1 MTSNQPPLPTT
12 FGEFWPWY
20 MAAHQDPRNRA
31 AHYVGSTGGLVA
43 LAATILSGNLWLVPL
58 GILWGYGCAWFGH
71 FAFERN
77 KPASWVRWW
86 WSFLGDW
93 KMYAH
98 WLTGRE
104 REAVEIGRDMPDI
117 VEAVRASR

>member
-1 MTSNQPPLPTT
+1 MTSNRPPLPTT
-12 FGEFWPWY
+12 FAEFWPWY
-20 MAAHQDPRNRA
+20 MAAHQDRRNRI

-43 LAATILSGNLWLVPL
+43 LAAAVLSGTAWPVLL
-58 GILWGYGCAWFGH
+58 GLLWGYGCAWFGH

-77 KPASWVRWW
+77 RPASWVRWW

-104 REAVEIGRDMPDI
+104 AEAVALGRGLPDI
-117 VEAVRASR
+117 VEAVRGR